1 MKTRRIE
8 QLKAFIEQD
17 PGDPFPRYALALELD
32 SGGDA
37 PGARAIL
44 EDLLARAPR
53 YVATYQQLGTLYQK
67 QGETAKAKAIL
78 RAGIT
83 VAKQEGDHHAAAEM
97 TEALE
102 ELGS

>member
-1 MKTRRIE
+1 MKHRRIE

-17 PGDPFPRYALALELD
+17 PNDPFPRYALALELD
-32 SGGDA
+32 AGGDTA
-37 PGARAIL
+37 GAISLL
-44 EDLLARAPR
+44 EDLLSRAPR

-67 QGETAKAKAIL
+67 EGATAKAKAIL

-83 VAKQEGDHHAAAEM
+83 TARQEGDLHAAGEM
-97 TEALE
+97 TEALD

>member
-1 MKTRRIE
+1 MKARRIE

-17 PGDPFPRYALALELD
+17 PNDPFPRYALALELD
-32 SGGDA
+32 AGGDTA
-37 PGARAIL
+37 AAVSLL

-67 QGETAKAKAIL
+67 QGAVAKAKAIL
-78 RAGIT
+78 RAGIST
-83 VAKQEGDHHAAAEM
+83 AKQEGDAHAAGEM

-102 ELGS
+102 DLEP

>member
-17 PGDPFPRYALALELD
+17 PKDPFPRYAMALELD
-32 SGGDA
+32 AGGDT
-37 PGARAIL
+37 PGAVSIL

-53 YVATYQQLGTLYQK
+53 YVATYQLLGTVYQK
-67 QGETAKAKAIL
+67 QGAIAKAKAIL

-83 VAKQEGDHHAAAEM
+83 AARQEGDPHAAGEM

-102 ELGS
+102 ELEP